1 MNVLIYSDESGFS
14 PYEYWVCSLQDK
26 MLQHRITARLS
37 RILEG
42 NLGNFKSLHS
52 GVYEM
57 KMSFGGGIRIYFAIH
72 KKDIVLLLCGGNKK
86 SQAKDIKKAVQLWTK
101 FLERH
106 YEG

>member
-1 MNVLIYSDESGFS
+1 
-14 PYEYWVCSLQDK
+14 
-26 MLQHRITARLS
+26 
-37 RILEG
+37 
-42 NLGNFKSLHS
+42 
-52 GVYEM
+52 M